1 MVKGGIAISQSFLSF
16 ALLLWIRG
24 TYKIS
29 CLIPPPPKGLG
40 KTRNDE

>member
-1 MVKGGIAISQSFLSF
+1 MVKEGIEISQSFLSF

-29 CLIPPPPKGLG
+29 CLIPLPKGLG
-40 KTRNDE
+40 KTRND